1 MALEE
6 EAAGIL
12 KAKPGDT
19 LRYSVTGREFDAR
32 LAAVYR
38 IISAGPGGAGE
49 TLFSPAALESFPR
62 QYFGLAR
69 MPAESVQKFQR
80 EAYAR
85 FPTVTVVNAADVIS
99 IIQEVVDQVS
109 LLVRFIAG
117 FAIAA
122 GVIILMATVAGT
134 RFRRMREAAVLKTLG
149 ARRRQLLG
157 IFSVEFLILGLVAGL
172 MGGLLATAFS
182 RLLMTRLLDA
192 EFRVEWLPNAATVV
206 LVGALSLL
214 AGWLASARVLTQKPL
229 QVLRDE

>member
-1 MALEE
+1 M
-6 EAAGIL
+6 
-12 KAKPGDT
+12 
-19 LRYSVTGREFDAR
+19 RYVVQGREFDAR

-38 IISAGPGGAGE
+38 VISAGPGGAGE
-49 TLFSPAALESFPR
+49 TLFNPAALESFPK
-62 QYFGLAR
+62 QYIGLAR
-69 MPAESVQKFQR
+69 MPAAHVQKFQR
-80 EAYAR
+80 EAYAK
-85 FPTVTVVNAADVIS
+85 FPTVSVVNAADVLS
-99 IIQEVVDQVS
+99 IVQEVVDQVS
-109 LLVRFIAG
+109 MLVRFIAM

-157 IFSVEFLILGLVAGL
+157 IFSVEFLVLGLVAGL

-192 EFRVEWLPNAATVV
+192 EFKVEWLPNAVTVIV
-206 LVGALSLL
+206 VGVLSLL
-214 AGWLASARVLTQKPL
+214 AGWMASARVLPQKPL